1 MVKYFE
7 SRTIFHFTW
16 DQVAQGFWKKY
27 PNPESTHVLSEDTI
41 FREIKDNKLFSKRLL
56 TKTNRVPKWGERFI
70 GSPVVRIVEESVV
83 DPKSK
88 TLITYTRN
96 LGYTKVMSLVE
107 KVVYRPS
114 EENPEWT
121 VAERSAWVDSKVMG
135 FGLAI
140 QAFGIERFKK
150 NCTKMV
156 QGFNFV
162 LSAMFPQPASL
173 TTQHQ
178 IHQQPQSKFKDAA
191 KKASELAKA
200 KANSLY
206 VTCEPS

>member
-1 MVKYFE
+1 
-7 SRTIFHFTW
+7 
-16 DQVAQGFWKKY
+16 
-27 PNPESTHVLSEDTI
+27 
-41 FREIKDNKLFSKRLL
+41 
-56 TKTNRVPKWGERFI
+56 
-70 GSPVVRIVEESVV
+70 
-83 DPKSK
+83 
-88 TLITYTRN
+88 
-96 LGYTKVMSLVE
+96 
-107 KVVYRPS
+107 
-114 EENPEWT
+114 
-121 VAERSAWVDSKVMG
+121 MG

-162 LSAMFPQPASL
+162 LASMFPQPASL
-173 TTQHQ
+173 TAQHQ
-178 IHQQPQSKFKDAA
+178 IHQHPQSKFKDAA